1 MEGIRGVRLRKFNLR
16 KIILGVRMHFRHI
29 HTLCM
34 SVRMLSAGWLR
45 RVEKNLRRVR
55 ISRSPQGHFSGGSR
69 GIRLPIRIR
78 G

>member
-45 RVEKNLRRVR
+45 RVEKNLTGTCY
-55 ISRSPQGHFSGGSR
+55 SD
-69 GIRLPIRIR
+69 
-78 G
+78 